1 MSGMKKKEELK
12 SNGPQAAY
20 EEWVLIGL
28 FFSLWVKGGSCR
40 TAPQRKREQQ
50 HQSTWNSS
58 IKRGAENRQPNWILF
73 WWVWIG
79 GPAPRQLAKREDKR
93 AAPTNQFKSNQLPL
107 APQEKESWWMN
118 CLGLE
123 WSWVVWV
130 WVCFLLWIN
139 ENWWNQFKCS
149 AKEETSQTKQTQ
161 TEWKPAEPIN
171 HQLNKK
177 RVALAALELFN
188 WWVMG
193 RSPST
198 AHQQQPKKEN
208 FLLLLCCLLWV
219 CLH

>member
-1 MSGMKKKEELK
+1 M
-12 SNGPQAAY
+12 
-20 EEWVLIGL
+20 W
-28 FFSLWVKGGSCR
+28 
-40 TAPQRKREQQ
+40 TAPAHSTQQ
-50 HQSTWNSS
+50 KQSHLALPNGRDGLLCLLTGNGAPSVCRMNKLWKNWAIWEWSM
-58 IKRGAENRQPNWILF
+58 KRGAENRQPNWILF

-139 ENWWNQFKCS
+139 GAGTAQCS

>member
-1 MSGMKKKEELK
+1 M
-12 SNGPQAAY
+12 
-20 EEWVLIGL
+20 W
-28 FFSLWVKGGSCR
+28 
-40 TAPQRKREQQ
+40 TAPAHSTQQ
-50 HQSTWNSS
+50 KQSHLALPNGRDGLLCLLTGNGAPSVCRMNKLWKNWAIWEWSM
-58 IKRGAENRQPNWILF
+58 KRGAENRQPNWILF

-139 ENWWNQFKCS
+139 GAGTAQCS

-208 FLLLLCCLLWV
+208 FLRLLCCLLWV